1 VSTKRIGYISL
12 LLCVAGLAGC
22 GGDEGNGLSRI
33 QLKPRLAFYDWEPNL
48 VGPDGRVG
56 ASNADRPFP
65 SLYEAVQAAA
75 KAGPKAE
82 AVDVPPDGAEPDIER
97 RYRGDRQEV
106 FAFYD
111 RENDIGETKY
121 YLFTGGD
128 ERSLIEGPAPSCREL
143 LEKYIER
150 AEDTRPAPRKPAKG
164 SACAPELTKLGS
176 AGPSSGATVEVVPRG
191 IVVVKAERPET
202 LPEGARFDRYHVL
215 EDDSELSNADIRN
228 PEQRVDPRTGEPVV
242 TFQFTEQGQK
252 AFARATGRIAER
264 GANMKPS
271 PDAPPAE
278 AFQSFVIV
286 LDNEIVSRA
295 FINFRENP
303 EGIDGRNGAQ
313 ISGLGSVEEAQR
325 IAERL

>member
-1 VSTKRIGYISL
+1 
-12 LLCVAGLAGC
+12 
-22 GGDEGNGLSRI
+22 
-33 QLKPRLAFYDWEPNL
+33 
-48 VGPDGRVG
+48 
-56 ASNADRPFP
+56 
-65 SLYEAVQAAA
+65 
-75 KAGPKAE
+75 
-82 AVDVPPDGAEPDIER
+82 
-97 RYRGDRQEV
+97 
-106 FAFYD
+106 
-111 RENDIGETKY
+111 
-121 YLFTGGD
+121 
-128 ERSLIEGPAPSCREL
+128 
-143 LEKYIER
+143 
-150 AEDTRPAPRKPAKG
+150 
-164 SACAPELTKLGS
+164 
-176 AGPSSGATVEVVPRG
+176 VEVVPRG

-215 EDDSELSNADIRN
+215 EDDSELSNPDIRN